1 MSYEEHSLSS
11 AGHDVLV
18 LMRWGPAVACFTMGV
33 QAGFM
38 KIETITTSVSDGLTR
53 ACDCQHPRF
62 LLAFNDH
69 NSEVVFVWEHDSDAV
84 GAIRGCVRDHDYRFR
99 CMHYLRQNIEACCK
113 GIDASWSGKQGTC
126 FKAQSFEILMRWQYS

>member
-1 MSYEEHSLSS
+1 MLVTALPGHVTVSIPDSSWLS
-11 AGHDVLV
+11 
-18 LMRWGPAVACFTMGV
+18 
-33 QAGFM
+33 
-38 KIETITTSVSDGLTR
+38 TITIQKS
-53 ACDCQHPRF
+53 F
-62 LLAFNDH
+62 
-69 NSEVVFVWEHDSDAV
+69 FVWEHDSDAV